1 MMIVLAVLLLLLNA
15 FFVAAEFA
23 LVKVRDTQLSA
34 KIKEGNRHA
43 GIARSILGNLDP
55 YLSATQLGITLSSL
69 GLGWVGEP
77 VMVALLQPL
86 FAYLGISSPQAVHTT
101 AVIAGFT
108 IISFLHIVIG
118 EIAPKSLALAR
129 PLSTSLFV
137 AVPMRIAY
145 FLFYPFL
152 LLLNGAS
159 NLLLRAMGVQ
169 IARGG
174 HALTITAEELEEM
187 TAASARQGLLT
198 EDQGQMLSNV
208 FIFPELTVSEV
219 MVPHN
224 RVFYVDLEKGMGL
237 REVFD
242 LFIENGRSRAPV
254 VQGNLD
260 KLVGVVHIKDIAR
273 SLWSDPSP
281 ALQDLCRPALYVPEN
296 MQAQRV
302 LLELRQ
308 QRNHMAIV
316 VDEYGGTSGIVTM
329 EDILEELVGE
339 IQDEFDS
346 EAVAI
351 QPTDYG
357 YLIDG
362 LVSLV
367 DLERALDVEIEDTPA
382 DTINGLALEKLEG
395 IPQPGDTFTTAGWE
409 FQVQSMEGLRIGKLE
424 VRKLEPMD

>member
-1 MMIVLAVLLLLLNA
+1 MMILLAVALLLLNA

-43 GIARSILGNLDP
+43 GIARSILANLDP

-77 VMVALLQPL
+77 VMAALLEPL
-86 FAYLGISSPQAVHTT
+86 LSWMGVTSPAAVHTT
-101 AVIAGFT
+101 AVVAGFS

-129 PLSTSLFV
+129 PVGTSLFV
-137 AVPMRIAY
+137 ALPMRITY
-145 FLFYPFL
+145 YLFYPFL
-152 LLLNGAS
+152 MLLNGAS

-169 IARGG
+169 IAPGG
-174 HALTITAEELEEM
+174 HTLTITAEELEEM
-187 TAASARQGLLT
+187 TAESARKGILP

-224 RVFYVDLEKGMGL
+224 RVFYVDMEKGQSL

-242 LFIENGRSRAPV
+242 FFIENGRSRAPLV
-254 VQGNLD
+254 SGSLD
-260 KLVGVVHIKDIAR
+260 KVLGVVHVKDIAKA
-273 SLWSDPSP
+273 LWTEP
-281 ALQDLCRPALYVPEN
+281 APGLMALCRPALYVPEN
-296 MQAQRV
+296 MLAQRV

-308 QRNHMAIV
+308 QRNHLAIV

-346 EAVAI
+346 ESVAI

-395 IPQPGDTFTTAGWE
+395 IPQPGDTFVTEGWE
-409 FQVQSMEGLRIGKLE
+409 FRVQSMEGLRIGKLE
-424 VRKLEPMD
+424 VRRLEPMD